1 MEQYVITISRQFGSM
16 GRSIAKELS
25 TILGIEFMD
34 RDIVEATAK
43 RMGLPVSVISDEEE
57 SMKSTFFRRQYPLGM
72 GMSSLKDEIFYTQK
86 NIIRD
91 FAAKD
96 SCIIVGRC
104 ADYALADE
112 PHCLN
117 IFIRSNMDDR
127 IKRISE
133 RLNVPENKAK
143 DIIKKKD
150 KERSSYYNYYT
161 SKKWG
166 DAAGYDLSLNT
177 ATLGIDGTI
186 HMIREFVAY
195 KEKEHDKI

>member
-1 MEQYVITISRQFGSM
+1 M

-25 TILGIEFMD
+25 ENLGIEFLD

-166 DAAGYDLSLNT
+166 DARSYDLCLNT
-177 ATLGIDGTI
+177 SQISVEDSIELILKY
-186 HMIREFVAY
+186 RECMRNHN
-195 KEKEHDKI
+195 K